1 MKNSSFYL
9 WVIVLLSMVLGFM
22 IGSNQQLVQNVTRAP
37 LNGNQKLNQFMRYLD
52 RYYVDQIDTDSL
64 ATAVIQDLIERLDPH
79 SFYIPKEELA
89 RLNENMKGNFVGIGV
104 SFFMVEDTVNVVRVL
119 PGGPSKTAGIL
130 AGDRILIAN
139 QDTLYG
145 KQLSSQ
151 DIVNTLRGE
160 ESTEVNLDLY
170 RPSSNEKFSL
180 RFDRAAVPITS
191 VESYMIEEGIGYIQI
206 NRFAE
211 TTNKEFQLAITSL
224 KSKGMSKLILDLRN
238 NPGGYL
244 EAAEAIADT
253 FLSEGQAIV
262 TVESNQGERETTY
275 ATSNGEF
282 EDGLVYVLI
291 NGESA
296 SASEVVAGAL
306 QDNDRAWILGQRSFG
321 KGLVQQQM
329 PLGQQEAIRLTTARY
344 YTPTGRSIQRPFDQ
358 GKQAYYDEVRERY
371 HSGEMADSEK
381 IPQNDS
387 LAFTTPN
394 GRTVYGGGGIV
405 PDIYME
411 SNATLDEEWSNYIL
425 RSNLI
430 NHFVFTE
437 LDQRREDFEETNR
450 EDFIQ
455 QPLFEEQRW
464 MNALEKYIAEEEV
477 PLKLQDTNLA
487 SVAIQSYLG
496 LQLFDEA
503 TRLSIL
509 HRQDEFVQKALDEI
523 KKRHL
528 D

>member
-1 MKNSSFYL
+1 MKNSSIYL

-22 IGSNQQLVQNVTRAP
+22 IGSNQQLVQNVTRTP
-37 LNGNQKLNQFMRYLD
+37 LSGNQKLSQFLRYLD

-64 ATAVIQDLIERLDPH
+64 ATEVIQDLIERLDPH

-89 RLNENMKGNFVGIGV
+89 RMNENMKGNFVGIGV

-119 PGGPSKTAGIL
+119 DGGPSKTAGIL

-160 ESTEVNLDLY
+160 EATEVNLAVY
-170 RPSSNEKFSL
+170 RPSSKENFAL
-180 RFDRAAVPITS
+180 TFDRAAVPITS
-191 VESYMIEEGIGYIQI
+191 VEHYMIEEEVGYIQI

-211 TTNKEFQLAITSL
+211 TTNDEFQSAIRAL
-224 KSKGMSKLILDLRN
+224 KTTGMTKLILDLRN

-253 FLSEGQAIV
+253 FLAEGKGIV

-275 ATSNGEF
+275 ATADGAF
-282 EDGLVYVLI
+282 EEGLVYILI

-306 QDNDRAWILGQRSFG
+306 QDNDRAWIVGQRSFG

-358 GKQAYYDEVRERY
+358 GKQAYFDEVRERY
-371 HSGEMADSEK
+371 HSGEIADSEK

-405 PDIYME
+405 PDIYLE
-411 SNATLDEEWSNYIL
+411 NKASLDEEWSNYIL
-425 RSNLI
+425 RSNVI

-437 LDQRREDFEETNR
+437 LDKRRNEFKDINR
-450 EDFIQ
+450 EAFVG
-455 QPLFEEQRW
+455 QPLQDDLRW
-464 MNALEKYIAEEEV
+464 LEALENYIETEEV
-477 PLKLQDTNLA
+477 PLKLEDTELA
-487 SVAIQSYLG
+487 KVAIQSYLG

-509 HRQDEFVQKALDEI
+509 HQQDEFVQKALNEL
-523 KKRHL
+523 KKRPL